1 MHAPACR
8 YGSVAEGAIAYE
20 MNSEFAPVLRD
31 RMHYFNTDPRCG
43 RGLGAGESVAGG
55 TLLGTQLCSHMVLQ

>member
-1 MHAPACR
+1 M
-8 YGSVAEGAIAYE
+8 AEGAIAYE

-43 RGLGAGESVAGG
+43 RGLWAGESMAGG
-55 TLLGTQLCSHMVLQ
+55 ALLKVQLCSHMVLQ

>member
-1 MHAPACR
+1 M
-8 YGSVAEGAIAYE
+8 AEGAIAYE

-43 RGLGAGESVAGG
+43 GGWGWSHGMGGGVGVGRPVGPRLGLGRAADP
-55 TLLGTQLCSHMVLQ
+55 